1 MSRPY
6 VVVVASEKGG
16 VGKTT
21 LATNLAIYLRALHDD
36 LSVTLCSFDNHFSVD
51 RMFRINK
58 TSEQDDVVSL
68 FTGQTPEQLLQT
80 GEFGV
85 QFITSNTDFTDL
97 RKSVTTNDVLSHG
110 LTRSNMGG
118 ILIIDTR
125 PDLDIFTRNALF
137 CADRVIVP
145 VKDAPSLENC
155 KHLYNFFDQND
166 LKRSALRV
174 LPCLIDSR
182 IHYEGPF
189 RNPYQLLK
197 AYAINR
203 GYRCMEGFIA
213 KSPKVESLNTNPE
226 GKIYP
231 ILTHGRG
238 TEVHTQLSNIARQVF
253 LSYKENGSQRL
264 NNINEL
270 LQIETKQR
278 SRLFQQR
285 LHGLQATCLFC
296 DTELVARNSIAPSG
310 YFCESASG
318 KIQAFIEE
326 KCFVDLFFRYFYGQM
341 QSGSDNASLIELFR
355 ESAQQ
360 SYFVLK
366 RAPRTKNFY
375 QQQVAFYRFDEEG
388 LEVSHKIVD
397 LKEFDGG
404 LLNRERSQLFR
415 LMSATLFDQ
424 NNMLNDDS
432 LIIRKVSSD
441 FPDEI
446 LYEEN
451 YQRFKG
457 VVNRITSQFVETTS

>member
-21 LATNLAIYLRALHDD
+21 LATNLAIYLKALHDD
-36 LSVTLCSFDNHFSVD
+36 LPVTLCSFDNHFSVD
-51 RMFRINK
+51 RMFRINNS
-58 TSEQDDVVSL
+58 TARDDVVAL
-68 FTGQTPEQLLQT
+68 FKGQTPEQLLQT

-97 RKSVTTNDVLSHG
+97 RQSVTSDDVLSRT

-182 IHYEGPF
+182 IHYDGPF
-189 RNPYQLLK
+189 QNPYQLLK

-203 GYRCMEGFIA
+203 GYRCMEGYIA

-231 ILTHGRG
+231 VLTHGRG

-264 NNINEL
+264 DAVNEAV
-270 LQIETKQR
+270 QIEDKQR
-278 SRLFQQR
+278 TQSFRKRLNN
-285 LHGLQATCLFC
+285 LQPSCLFC
-296 DTELVARNSIAPSG
+296 DTELVSRSGIGPSG

-326 KCFVDLFFRYFYGQM
+326 NCFIDIFFRCFYGQA
-341 QSGSDNASLIELFR
+341 QSGVNNRSLTDLFR

-366 RAPRTKNFY
+366 RAPRTRNFY

-404 LLNRERSQLFR
+404 LLNRERSQLFK
-415 LMSATLFDQ
+415 LMAATLFDQ
-424 NNMLNDDS
+424 DNMLNDDT

-451 YQRFKG
+451 YLRFKG
-457 VVNRITSQFVETTS
+457 VVNRITSQFVEAI

>member
-21 LATNLAIYLRALHDD
+21 LATNLAIYLKALHEDVP
-36 LSVTLCSFDNHFSVD
+36 VTLCSFDNHFSVD
-51 RMFRINK
+51 RMFKITK
-58 TSEQDDVVSL
+58 SADKDDVVGL
-68 FTGQTPEQLLQT
+68 FRGQTPEQILQT

-85 QFITSNTDFTDL
+85 QFITSNTDFSDL
-97 RKSVTTNDVLSHG
+97 REEVTTDDVLSRT
-110 LTRSNMGG
+110 LSKSNMGG

-155 KHLYNFFDQND
+155 KHLYAFFDQNE

-182 IHYEGPF
+182 IHYDGPF

-203 GYRCMEGFIA
+203 GYLCMEGYVA

-238 TEVHTQLSNIARQVF
+238 TDVHTQISSVARQIF
-253 LSYKENGSQRL
+253 LSFHEAESGRL
-264 NNINEL
+264 DSINEMIQHDL
-270 LQIETKQR
+270 KQR
-278 SRLFQQR
+278 SRSFQDR
-285 LHGLQATCLFC
+285 LHSLRPTCLFC
-296 DTELVARNSIAPSG
+296 DTELVSGNGIAPSG
-310 YFCESASG
+310 YYCESASG
-318 KIQAFIEE
+318 TIHAFIEE
-326 KCFVDLFFRYFYGQM
+326 KCFTDLFFRYFYGQS
-341 QSGSDNASLIELFR
+341 QSGSNNASLNELFR

-360 SYFVLK
+360 SYFALK
-366 RAPRTKNFY
+366 RAPRTRNFY
-375 QQQVAFYRFDEEG
+375 QQQVAFYRFDDEG
-388 LEVSHKIVD
+388 LEVSHKTID

-404 LLNRERSQLFR
+404 LLNRERSQLFK
-415 LMSATLFDQ
+415 LMAKTLFDQ
-424 NNMLNDDS
+424 DGMLNDDS

-451 YQRFKG
+451 YREFKG
-457 VVNRITSQFVETTS
+457 VIKRITSQFVEAA

>member
-21 LATNLAIYLRALHDD
+21 LATNLAIYLKALHDD
-36 LSVTLCSFDNHFSVD
+36 VPVTLCSFDNHFSVD
-51 RMFRINK
+51 RMFKMNGS
-58 TSEQDDVVSL
+58 SEQGDVVSL
-68 FTGQTPEQLLQT
+68 FNGTPPEQLLHF

-85 QFITSNTDFTDL
+85 QFITSNSDFTDL
-97 RKSVTTNDVLSHG
+97 RQKVTSDDILSRT
-110 LTRSNMGG
+110 LTKSNMGG

-137 CADRVIVP
+137 AADRVVVP
-145 VKDAPSLENC
+145 IKDAPSLENC

-166 LKRSALRV
+166 LKRSALRI

-182 IHYEGPF
+182 IHYDGPF

-231 ILTHGRG
+231 VLTHGRG
-238 TEVHTQLSNIARQVF
+238 TEVHVQLSHIARQIF
-253 LSYKENGSQRL
+253 LSYREQDYRRLDDFAEIIQKESEQR
-264 NNINEL
+264 N
-270 LQIETKQR
+270 TA
-278 SRLFQQR
+278 FQER
-285 LHGLQATCLFC
+285 LHGLHPSCLFC
-296 DTELVARNSIAPSG
+296 GSQLVSNEGIAPSG

-318 KIQAFIEE
+318 NVKAFIEE
-326 KCFVDLFFRYFYGQM
+326 KCFINLIFRYFYDHSH
-341 QSGSDNASLIELFR
+341 SGADNVSFTELFR
-355 ESAQQ
+355 ESTQA
-360 SYFVLK
+360 SYFALK
-366 RAPRTKNFY
+366 RAPNTRNFY
-375 QQQVAFYRFDEEG
+375 QQQVVFYRFDEEG
-388 LEVSHKIVD
+388 LEVSHKIID
-397 LKEFDGG
+397 LKEFDGR
-404 LLNRERSQLFR
+404 LLNRERSQLFT
-415 LMSATLFDQ
+415 LMAATLFDQ
-424 NNMLNDDS
+424 NNMLTDDS
-432 LIIRKVSSD
+432 LIFRKVSTD

-451 YQRFKG
+451 YNLFRG
-457 VVNRITSQFVETTS
+457 VANRITSQFIEI